1 MHRAPTCR
9 CAPWRDGGAA
19 VSQLLPR
26 RLKQLAKAGATRLLL
41 PIGLTAAL
49 LAPPAGA
56 ASGEPPRAEDVARF
70 LAETGPLCAGRPA
83 AECVDSGWRF
93 ADRNGD
99 GRLGLEEA
107 NAVRDAVQR
116 WFLGAREDL
125 PQQTNAGV
133 AVGLLALQLVG
144 VASLH
149 GSYDTDGDG
158 QLTRGEALADVTLD
172 ERPLPLLLQDRAAVD
187 WPRFLDRLGMGAAVL
202 NEVLPQAPARE

>member
-1 MHRAPTCR
+1 MS
-9 CAPWRDGGAA
+9 DF
-19 VSQLLPR
+19 LPR
-26 RLKQLAKAGATRLLL
+26 KLKDLAKAGATRFVL
-41 PIGLTAAL
+41 PIGLAAAL
-49 LAPPAGA
+49 LASPSGA

-70 LAETGPLCAGRPA
+70 LAEAGPLCAGRPA

-99 GRLGLEEA
+99 DRLGLQEA

-149 GSYDTDGDG
+149 GSYDADGDG
-158 QLTRGEALADVTLD
+158 QLTRSEALADVTLD
-172 ERPLPLLLQDRAAVD
+172 ERPLPLLLQDRGAVD

-202 NEVLPQAPARE
+202 DDVLPQTPAGE